1 MIIYKQEQK
10 DGLEDIIRSNT
21 SISTYCPIL
30 PKETILSDEIINN
43 PSLTIANLSQ
53 DKDLYKL
60 YSILVSVGWNL
71 NDDIFLR
78 EEIWK
83 ARHSPQDKPFNLEHN
98 PRQIIGHI
106 TKSCVIDEDY
116 KLLDDNISFD
126 DLPEKFHILT
136 AAVLYRHKPS
146 LDKELTKETEELIS
160 SIANG
165 DWFVSMEVTF
175 PDFDYGLSYA
185 NGTQTIIERNKET
198 CFLSKYLKVYN
209 GVGSYNNAKIGRVLK
224 NISFSGKGLVKIP
237 GNPESYIFTDT
248 EKFVGVSNRRKEMTV
263 ELKAVQ
269 GESLKLDTVSREE
282 YATAQKEISD
292 LRNRLEAAKEENV
305 KKKIEEVQAS
315 ASKKDE
321 EISSLKTELEN
332 VKASK
337 KDLESSLAKLNESVT
352 DLSKKLSDA
361 EEVLAKA
368 TKEKIISNRVST
380 LIEKGVEK
388 SEAEKIVT
396 ASASTSDEVFAL
408 LVDAHAKIASA
419 NTKKSET
426 EKAKEDEGKLK
437 QVKVDEGSQA
447 SLASQEEINTGEEQQ
462 QSIAKLREYL
472 KSLSGGK

>member
-10 DGLEDIIRSNT
+10 DGLESIIRSNT
-21 SISTYCPIL
+21 SISAYCPIL
-30 PKETILSDEIINN
+30 SKETILSDEIINN

-53 DKDLYKL
+53 DKGLYKL

-106 TKSCVIDEDY
+106 TKSCVVDEDY

-146 LDKELTKETEELIS
+146 LDKDLTKETEELIS

-263 ELKAVQ
+263 ESK
-269 GESLKLDTVSREE
+269 GEHLALDVVSREE

-352 DLSKKLSDA
+352 DLTNKLSDA

-368 TKEKIISNRVST
+368 AKEKIISNRVST

-408 LVDAHAKIASA
+408 LVDAHAKIVSASA
-419 NTKKSET
+419 KKSET
-426 EKAKEDEGKLK
+426 EKAKEDEGKLEQAK
-437 QVKVDEGSQA
+437 EDEGSKA
-447 SLASQEEINTGEEQQ
+447 SLASQEEINTGEDQQ